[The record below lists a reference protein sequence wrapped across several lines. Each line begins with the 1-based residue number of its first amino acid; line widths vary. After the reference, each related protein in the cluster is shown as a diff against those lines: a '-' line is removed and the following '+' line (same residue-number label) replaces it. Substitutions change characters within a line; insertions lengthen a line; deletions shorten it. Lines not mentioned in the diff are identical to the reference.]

1 MKKLV
6 KQADGTYAVQDATI
20 ADVLNPMVSLADPQ
34 SNALR
39 TISYVAITA
48 LFNR

>member
-6 KQADGTYAVQDATI
+6 KQADGTYAVQDATFV
-20 ADVLNPMVSLADPQ
+20 DVLNPTISLADPQ

-39 TISYVAITA
+39 AISYVAIA
-48 LFNR
+48 AFFNR